1 MKKILKIGILFLI
14 VFALAVAA
22 FAVYKLLKKDDAPK
36 SDKTVFDRAPLDK
49 DSVFGDYVF
58 EEKVRDALNLGKE
71 DKIDNFRRSR
81 NSTSHTMVRQ
91 PRRITAFSLSM
102 DLNIFRHLIR
112 L

>member
-22 FAVYKLLKKDDAPK
+22 FAAYKLLKKDDAPK
-36 SDKTVFDRAPLDK
+36 SDETVFDRAPLDK

-71 DKIDNFRRSR
+71 DKID
-81 NSTSHTMVRQ
+81 TAMVRQ
-91 PRRITAFSLSM
+91 PRRITAFSHSTG
-102 DLNIFRHLIR
+102 LNFFRRLIR

>member
-22 FAVYKLLKKDDAPK
+22 FAAYTLLKKDDAPK
-36 SDKTVFDRAPLDK
+36 SDETVFDRAPLDK

-71 DKIDNFRRSR
+71 DKIDTAKLLSVTELDLSYNGPSTTTDYCILSRR
-81 NSTSHTMVRQ
+81 
-91 PRRITAFSLSM
+91 A
-102 DLNIFRHLIR
+102 
-112 L
+112 